1 MDDKS
6 LSELEAHL
14 KMSAGITHASQV
26 RNHVTTARLTR
37 TEDCMPRFLTLEEA
51 LECVGK
57 QVGVT
62 EWLEITQ
69 KQVDQFAEATGDF
82 QFIHI
87 DPVRARRET
96 RYGGTVAH
104 GFLTLSLLSVMA
116 SQAGTIKIKGTN
128 VVLNY
133 GLDNV
138 RFLSPVRVG
147 KRIRGRF
154 ELMSVVEKRPGDFLL
169 KHRVTMDIEGED
181 KPAMIAEWLGMGV
194 S

>member
-96 RYGGTVAH
+96 RYRGTDAH
-104 GFLTLSLLSVMA
+104 AFLDRT
-116 SQAGTIKIKGTN
+116 
-128 VVLNY
+128 
-133 GLDNV
+133 
-138 RFLSPVRVG
+138 
-147 KRIRGRF
+147 
-154 ELMSVVEKRPGDFLL
+154 
-169 KHRVTMDIEGED
+169 
-181 KPAMIAEWLGMGV
+181 
-194 S
+194 